1 MARWIFLLIKEE
13 NLERR
18 IFIAYMKGVRSE
30 KQDNIGLFGCAG
42 NILSWQGPTGRVC
55 QTGNDLRKGEPDL
68 TLSLCF
74 LGAGGWGE
82 QVSMNDPKKWW
93 LTSHPPW
100 KLRLCSMKCHFYLT
114 WSTGTAS
121 SRQVSPELGALG
133 TTGIEAPQK
142 PGSSATDLQ
151 SWERMWFWALT
162 SGVRAEVQMER
173 GKNHSAPSQGTGVK
187 GGL

>member
-1 MARWIFLLIKEE
+1 MIKEE

-18 IFIAYMKGVRSE
+18 IFIAYMKGVKNE
-30 KQDNIGLFGCAG
+30 KQDNIGLLGALGIF
-42 NILSWQGPTGRVC
+42 WVGRAPRAEFVK

-74 LGAGGWGE
+74 FGAGGWGE

-93 LTSHPPW
+93 LTSRPPW
-100 KLRLCSMKCHFYLT
+100 KLHLCSMKCHFYLT

-133 TTGIEAPQK
+133 TTGIVAPQK
-142 PGSSATDLQ
+142 PGSSAADLQ

-162 SGVRAEVQMER
+162 SGVKAEVQMER